1 MVAQKTTKTDKTTQK
16 KSTGRTCSPKTAVKK
31 ETATVKKDIVKKE
44 NITAPKKAVKKQ
56 KPVKVPPRTTAL
68 SQEQVKELLSFV
80 VHKLDE
86 GKAEEILSLD
96 LAGKTS
102 FADYLVI
109 ATGTSSRHVFGL
121 ANNLATDLKKAGYRV
136 QVSGDT
142 GDGQWVVIDV
152 IDIVIHL
159 FTKEARE
166 FYKLEEIWK

>member
-1 MVAQKTTKTDKTTQK
+1 MVAHKTTDTTTQK
-16 KSTGRTCSPKTAVKK
+16 KSTKRMGVKKTTGLK
-31 ETATVKKDIVKKE
+31 ETAPVKKDTAKKE
-44 NITAPKKAVKKQ
+44 STTAPKKAVKKT

-68 SQEQVKELLSFV
+68 SQEQVKELLSFIT
-80 VHKLDE
+80 HKLDE
-86 GKAEEILSLD
+86 GKAEEILSID

-102 FADYLVI
+102 FTDYLVI

-166 FYKLEEIWK
+166 FYQLEEIWK